1 MAERLTQGGKKS
13 VGFFGKMRVAAKGA
27 ATAMKGLFAKLTDPV
42 VIIGG
47 IVGGLKALYNIQ
59 SRVFKQNAAAMKA
72 TEGHYGGGIMRGL
85 ENQRQL
91 TEDITKNIGA
101 LNTELGFVATKGL
114 GEVNRG
120 MEILTEYFGLSTGEA
135 RNLFALSA
143 QTGVSFTEISQ
154 EIGAATGSLEAQT
167 GYAVSVNKMMRTI
180 ANSSATARFNFQ
192 GSKEQMMQAGYYASL
207 LGMSID
213 DINSVARKTLD
224 FEDSIASE
232 IEAELMLNKDL
243 NLEKLRYAALTGD
256 SATQAS
262 ELQRL
267 VKENYKGL
275 KGNVL
280 AQEAFAKAAGI
291 STDQVAQAVEN
302 MELSKE
308 FGADSVDIQNAMN
321 KLMAKGLTEEEALA
335 KIKKDGVKST
345 IAALDAEKKRANQWK
360 FLIRKIQDAFLPL
373 ANKIFGKNG
382 ENISA
387 FISKAEQVAKTV
399 ASVVSKFVDYAKE
412 IAILVGALGAFKLG
426 KTIYDAFFER
436 GSMANPTYVIPLGG
450 GFGGP
455 GSGGPGGMMPYGA
468 DDGGG
473 NQKNKKNT
481 KRNNKKSP
489 KSNRSRSNKGGGRN
503 RSRGR
508 GRGRARGLLGLT
520 ALIGGGYLANKAF
533 SGSDEP
539 SPSGGGGGGGG
550 TLDYSGESL
559 SGDVSPGAVPNE
571 NFRKGPGA
579 MDYGTGAGSFTIG
592 GKEPGFDAGGEPTT
606 FNMSDSG
613 GGASPTGGP
622 QNLANNLSQD
632 QKLDMRADAQD
643 IGMNTGPL
651 STEQYGQIA
660 MADLAFGGVQK
671 LMNSKLVTNMMAP
684 FSNIKNNIAKSK
696 PVQNL
701 SKRTFNLADKFKG
714 YMNKGGDFLK
724 SLSPAKFMNK
734 KFSQATDFIKGM
746 RTDPAKTMAAG

>member
-1 MAERLTQGGKKS
+1 MALNERELLKMKKLLQEVNALRAEFGKKAYKVVDDTSVTLDDVRKIRQEIEYLRDVSDEVNNTFGGVSDIIKDIKREFQAQNNLVKEGLNSYKRLQGIAEKFKMDMLGIQKMEKKQIEQNITGIRKEFVARQNIIRALEQKLNTQEKLTKSEEKMLGEMKEGLDIYAEALGYAEQRLDAEKRIEKAMGMTGLALKSINGLSRKLGIDLGDVFENAKGDAREMAERLTDGGKKS

-27 ATAMKGLFAKLTDPV
+27 ASAMKGLFSKLTDPV

-72 TEGHYGGGIMRGL
+72 TEGHYGGGVMRGL

-114 GEVNRG
+114 SEVNRG
-120 MEILTEYFGLSTGEA
+120 MEILTDYFGLSAGEA

-213 DINSVARKTLD
+213 EINASARKTLD

-291 STDQVAQAVEN
+291 SVDQVAQAVEN
-302 MELSKE
+302 MELSK
-308 FGADSVDIQNAMN
+308 N
-321 KLMAKGLTEEEALA
+321 L
-335 KIKKDGVKST
+335 
-345 IAALDAEKKRANQWK
+345 
-360 FLIRKIQDAFLPL
+360 
-373 ANKIFGKNG
+373 
-382 ENISA
+382 
-387 FISKAEQVAKTV
+387 EQ
-399 ASVVSKFVDYAKE
+399 
-412 IAILVGALGAFKLG
+412 IL
-426 KTIYDAFFER
+426 
-436 GSMANPTYVIPLGG
+436 
-450 GFGGP
+450 
-455 GSGGPGGMMPYGA
+455 
-468 DDGGG
+468 
-473 NQKNKKNT
+473 
-481 KRNNKKSP
+481 
-489 KSNRSRSNKGGGRN
+489 
-503 RSRGR
+503 
-508 GRGRARGLLGLT
+508 
-520 ALIGGGYLANKAF
+520 
-533 SGSDEP
+533 
-539 SPSGGGGGGGG
+539 
-550 TLDYSGESL
+550 
-559 SGDVSPGAVPNE
+559 
-571 NFRKGPGA
+571 
-579 MDYGTGAGSFTIG
+579 
-592 GKEPGFDAGGEPTT
+592 
-606 FNMSDSG
+606 
-613 GGASPTGGP
+613 
-622 QNLANNLSQD
+622 
-632 QKLDMRADAQD
+632 
-643 IGMNTGPL
+643 
-651 STEQYGQIA
+651 
-660 MADLAFGGVQK
+660 
-671 LMNSKLVTNMMAP
+671 
-684 FSNIKNNIAKSK
+684 
-696 PVQNL
+696 
-701 SKRTFNLADKFKG
+701 
-714 YMNKGGDFLK
+714 
-724 SLSPAKFMNK
+724 
-734 KFSQATDFIKGM
+734 
-746 RTDPAKTMAAG
+746 